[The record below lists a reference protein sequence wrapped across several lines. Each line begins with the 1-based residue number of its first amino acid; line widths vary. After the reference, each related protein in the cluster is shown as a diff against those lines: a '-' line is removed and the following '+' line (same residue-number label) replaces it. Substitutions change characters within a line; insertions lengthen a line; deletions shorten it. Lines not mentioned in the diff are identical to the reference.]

1 MKTSPNKQSKATV
14 HRLNLR
20 PTLSRRAAL
29 FIKKHPSEVTRIVA
43 DAIEAAAAMD
53 AFRPKAVRHL
63 PVRLR
68 QLVVAP
74 LDPDAGHFLSVSEA
88 AERLEVTR
96 VTIYAWIEAE
106 RLLAWRATRRG
117 ILIPAEQIVGPR
129 EVVPGMDRV
138 LGTISDPE
146 AAWDFLT
153 QESPYLDPDAMQ
165 RPINRLK
172 GGDVDA
178 VIAAARS
185 FSEAF
190 S

>member
-1 MKTSPNKQSKATV
+1 
-14 HRLNLR
+14 
-20 PTLSRRAAL
+20 
-29 FIKKHPSEVTRIVA
+29 
-43 DAIEAAAAMD
+43 
-53 AFRPKAVRHL
+53 
-63 PVRLR
+63 
-68 QLVVAP
+68 
-74 LDPDAGHFLSVSEA
+74 LSVSEA

-96 VTIYAWIEAE
+96 VTIYAWIDAE

-138 LGTISDPE
+138 LDTIPDPE

-165 RPINRLK
+165 RPINTLK
-172 GGDVDA
+172 GGDVEA